1 MQISSQISNNNN
13 YTTAPGFP
21 NLYISRW
28 LNNMNQAQVMKREWD
43 DWTRMYHKILKWI
56 EMMIDVQRMIK
67 DIKKLAGEANTV
79 VTEMEE
85 VILWA
90 SINNQI
96 TNTTNISGISEDL
109 RFLVQS
115 DIEEWAFQVQRMLAN
130 ELDRY
135 KGRGNSYVDKNIW
148 EI

>member
-1 MQISSQISNNNN
+1 
-13 YTTAPGFP
+13 
-21 NLYISRW
+21 
-28 LNNMNQAQVMKREWD
+28 
-43 DWTRMYHKILKWI
+43 MYHKILKWI

-85 VILWA
+85 FILWA
-90 SINNQI
+90 SINNQM

-115 DIEEWAFQVQRMLAN
+115 DIEKWAIQVQRMLAN

>member
-1 MQISSQISNNNN
+1 
-13 YTTAPGFP
+13 
-21 NLYISRW
+21 
-28 LNNMNQAQVMKREWD
+28 
-43 DWTRMYHKILKWI
+43 
-56 EMMIDVQRMIK
+56 MMIDVQRMIK

-90 SINNQI
+90 SINNQM

-115 DIEEWAFQVQRMLAN
+115 DIEE
-130 ELDRY
+130 
-135 KGRGNSYVDKNIW
+135 
-148 EI
+148 

>member
-1 MQISSQISNNNN
+1 
-13 YTTAPGFP
+13 
-21 NLYISRW
+21 
-28 LNNMNQAQVMKREWD
+28 
-43 DWTRMYHKILKWI
+43 MYHKILKWI

-67 DIKKLAGEANTV
+67 DIKRLAGEANTV

-90 SINNQI
+90 SINNQM

-115 DIEEWAFQVQRMLAN
+115 DIEE
-130 ELDRY
+130 
-135 KGRGNSYVDKNIW
+135 
-148 EI
+148 

>member
-1 MQISSQISNNNN
+1 MSQVNNNNN
-13 YTTAPGFP
+13 YYVTAPTFP
-21 NLYISRW
+21 NPYISRW

-67 DIKKLAGEANTV
+67 DIKRLAGEANTV

-90 SINNQI
+90 SINNQM